1 MERITQNPTELLRLV
16 NMAVGG
22 LMIAGGVGSLINHS
36 FSSIIIG
43 VYELLFG
50 VVTIGLEIQVPTEEQ
65 KALVHKYA
73 SFIHSFVG
81 RGVYYLLLGV
91 LMLNYYT
98 ILYICGSILGLV
110 GLVYIG
116 LHFVPIV
123 EPPSTMQAPTT
134 DIEAQPVW
142 QGPTE

>member
-1 MERITQNPTELLRLV
+1 MEALTRNPTELLRIV

-22 LMIAGGVGSLINHS
+22 VAIAGGVGSLLNHS

-43 VYELLFG
+43 IYEVIAGAMIIF
-50 VVTIGLEIQVPTEEQ
+50 LEVRTPTEEH
-65 KALVHKYA
+65 KELVHRYA
-73 SFIHSFVG
+73 SFMHSFVG
-81 RGVYYLLLGV
+81 RGVFYLLLGV

-98 ILYICGSILGLV
+98 ILYICGTLV
-110 GLVYIG
+110 GAVGVAYIV
-116 LHFVPIV
+116 LHFFRMV

-134 DIEAQPVW
+134 DTEAQPVW